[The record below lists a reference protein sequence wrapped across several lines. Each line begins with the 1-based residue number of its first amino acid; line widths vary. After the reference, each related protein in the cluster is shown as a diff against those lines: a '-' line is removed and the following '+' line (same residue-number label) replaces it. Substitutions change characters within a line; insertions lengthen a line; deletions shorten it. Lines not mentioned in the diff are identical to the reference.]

1 MYVNLLPERLKE
13 RKAARFWKQLKG
25 ILFGF
30 LILWL
35 TIGSLYIFLR
45 IKIGGCKK
53 KLSQIEN
60 DWRVTEPLINERDA
74 LIQRTAELS
83 DFLVFLNRNLQKGVS
98 SYEKLTALSRL
109 APEEVWFREISLAQG
124 TKDNKSVVIL
134 TVHASVGYLKTDE
147 ELLSKIN
154 EFIERLKQEKSFF
167 DDFENISLSEINK
180 APGSEKIMNFRFS
193 LTLKTG
199 R

>member
-1 MYVNLLPERLKE
+1 MHVNLLPERLKE
-13 RKAARFWKQLKG
+13 RKAVRLWEQLKG

-35 TIGSLYIFLR
+35 TMGFLYIFLR
-45 IKIGGCKK
+45 IKIGDCKK

-60 DWRVTEPLINERDA
+60 DWRVTEPLMNERDA
-74 LIQRTAELS
+74 LRQRKAELS
-83 DFLVFLNRNLQKGVS
+83 GFLVFLNSNLQKGVS

-109 APEEVWFREISLAQG
+109 APEEVWLREISFAQE
-124 TKDNKSVVIL
+124 TKDKKSVVIL

-154 EFIERLKQEKSFF
+154 EFIERLKQDKSFF

-180 APGSEKIMNFRFS
+180 APGSEKVMNFRFS
-193 LTLKTG
+193 LFLKD
-199 R
+199 RQ